1 MKKLSLSLIAFIL
14 VSIVMLGWGMDKL
27 FEYYFWDAQTDPL
40 MNYQDI
46 GFHITQSANNSPDA
60 LQYVAQW
67 KEHSSQNRIDLIN
80 PNNMPLPENL
90 WQLLYEGDNLILETE
105 NGLSIYYWL
114 ENHQMV
120 LAFTPD
126 ALITQSNTSLIKILL
141 TSGFYIGILLLLLI
155 WLFPLIRS
163 LQNLRRNAVAYS
175 RGDFSN
181 RIENKRFSYIDDI
194 EKTFNHMA
202 GQIETLINDN
212 KLISSAVS
220 HDLRTPLARLRFGI
234 DILSDTE
241 ELEERIKYQEH
252 LSRDIDEM
260 QSLVEVLLNYARL
273 EQNMVKLDKHE
284 VSIRDLVIDYAEQNR
299 TDDQA
304 IDVTGSE
311 LPMIASGQ
319 LSYLKMLFHNILNN
333 AVYYGH
339 NRILIELKETKKSLE
354 IGIHDNGV
362 GIPAE
367 KRSDL
372 FKPFVRGEIKEN
384 NAGYGMGLAI
394 AERIASWHQ
403 GSIEIEDSGQL
414 KGALFVVTLPKP

>member
-273 EQNMVKLDKHE
+273 EQNMVKLDKHA

-299 TDDQA
+299 TDDQT
-304 IDVTGSE
+304 IDVTGSD

-339 NRILIELKETKKSLE
+339 NRILIELKETKKLLE

>member
-163 LQNLRRNAVAYS
+163 LQNLKC
-175 RGDFSN
+175 G
-181 RIENKRFSYIDDI
+181 
-194 EKTFNHMA
+194 
-202 GQIETLINDN
+202 GL
-212 KLISSAVS
+212 
-220 HDLRTPLARLRFGI
+220 LAR
-234 DILSDTE
+234 
-241 ELEERIKYQEH
+241 
-252 LSRDIDEM
+252 
-260 QSLVEVLLNYARL
+260 
-273 EQNMVKLDKHE
+273 
-284 VSIRDLVIDYAEQNR
+284 
-299 TDDQA
+299 
-304 IDVTGSE
+304 
-311 LPMIASGQ
+311 
-319 LSYLKMLFHNILNN
+319 
-333 AVYYGH
+333 
-339 NRILIELKETKKSLE
+339 
-354 IGIHDNGV
+354 
-362 GIPAE
+362 
-367 KRSDL
+367 
-372 FKPFVRGEIKEN
+372 
-384 NAGYGMGLAI
+384 
-394 AERIASWHQ
+394 
-403 GSIEIEDSGQL
+403 
-414 KGALFVVTLPKP
+414 